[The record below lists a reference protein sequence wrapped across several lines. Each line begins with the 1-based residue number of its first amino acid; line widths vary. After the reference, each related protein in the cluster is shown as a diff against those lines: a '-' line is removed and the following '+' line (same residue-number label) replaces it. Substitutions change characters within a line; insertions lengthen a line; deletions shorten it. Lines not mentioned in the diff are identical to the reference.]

1 MSKKKSLDNGKHITV
16 YLEES
21 HFRHIQRIAH
31 RMSIESNETISV
43 CKAIRIALEEV
54 YPNPKPKQIE
64 LFPEI
69 KKRRLAKK
77 KKAKETLDWKQD
89 SFAF

>member
-1 MSKKKSLDNGKHITV
+1 MSKKKSLDKGKSITI

-21 HFRHIQRIAH
+21 HLLHIQRIAH
-31 RMSIESNETISV
+31 KMSIESNETISV
-43 CKAIRIALEEV
+43 CKAIRIALQEV

-64 LFPEI
+64 LFPEV
-69 KKRRLAKK
+69 KKRRVNRK
-77 KKAKETLDWKQD
+77 KKAKDALAWKQE